1 MYTILLFLVIQI
13 PLGLDRGL
21 LAPPEN
27 PVTEEKVALGRKLFF
42 DKRLSADNS
51 LACSDCH
58 QPRRAF
64 SDGRPVAVG
73 VKNQLGNRNTPVII
87 NRAYGRSFFWDGR
100 SPSLEEQ
107 VLQPIQNPK
116 EMAGELTTVIERLK
130 NDATYR
136 SLFRKVFGSSPEERS
151 LSYALASYV
160 RTLLSGNSAYDR
172 YEAGEKTALTSQQQE
187 GLGLFRGKAR
197 CATCHSGSNYT
208 DEEFHNT
215 GVAWNGRGRE
225 QPPGDSGRLIVTG
238 QPQDEG
244 KFKTPTL
251 RDIELTAPY
260 MHDGSFKS
268 LEDVLKFY
276 DGGGIPNHGLDQ
288 DIRPLHFT
296 AEEKNALR
304 AFLKALTGK
313 VGASPR

>member
-1 MYTILLFLVIQI
+1 
-13 PLGLDRGL
+13 
-21 LAPPEN
+21 
-27 PVTEEKVALGRKLFF
+27 
-42 DKRLSADNS
+42 
-51 LACSDCH
+51 
-58 QPRRAF
+58 
-64 SDGRPVAVG
+64 VAVG
-73 VKNQLGNRNTPVII
+73 VKKQFGNRNSPAII

-116 EMAGELTTVIERLK
+116 EMAVELTTVVEKLT
-130 NDATYR
+130 NDVTYQ
-136 SLFRKVFGSSPEERS
+136 SLFHKVFGSSPEVRW

-160 RTLLSGNSAYDR
+160 RTLLSGNSAYDH
-172 YEAGEKTALTSQQQE
+172 YEAGEKRALTSQQEE
-187 GLGLFRGKAR
+187 GLRLFRGKAR

-225 QPPGDSGRLIVTG
+225 QPPGDPGRLVVTG
-238 QPQDEG
+238 RSQDEG

-268 LEDVLKFY
+268 LEEVLNFY
-276 DGGGIPNHGLDQ
+276 DRGGNPNPGLDQ
-288 DIRPLHFT
+288 DIRPLHLT
-296 AEEKNALR
+296 AEEKNALC